1 MEIKKLNIII
11 TLGFIAII
19 GILIAQLLWTRQA
32 YNLEDKKFNQT
43 VNIALLEVVEKL
55 SGGKAAFNESP
66 VQNISNDYYVV
77 NLNNEFHP
85 AVLEHYLKT
94 EFNHFQINTDYV
106 YALYN
111 CHSDK
116 MIYGKYVLKNQED
129 SENRIIKF
137 PKHKNLVYYFSIRF
151 PEKTTYLISSLRFWY
166 LLTFALIIIL
176 LVYVY
181 SIYTIIQQK
190 KFSELQRDFINNM
203 THEFK
208 TPLSSILLASE
219 ALTNQDTIKVNPK
232 LQTYTSI
239 ITDQSHKLNNHIE
252 KILNIARNDASGLSL
267 KLQKIVLLPFIQE
280 ITNTVKQKNDNI
292 SIQIEVEHTIAV
304 LADEFHFANVIYNI
318 LDNSIKYCKTEPS
331 IIISSFKDSK
341 GLYLKFKD
349 NGMGIPSKNI
359 PYIFDKF
366 YRVNTKKSDEINGFG
381 LGLFYVKKVVQQ
393 HNWKISVEN
402 NTDTGIIIT
411 LFLPFKK
418 TTICKSWKNLKSY
431 TQKMIKR

>member
-11 TLGFIAII
+11 TLGFVAII
-19 GILIAQLLWTRQA
+19 GILIAQLLWTKQA
-32 YNLEDKKFNQT
+32 YNLEDQKFNQK
-43 VNIALLEVVEKL
+43 VNIALMEVVEKL
-55 SGGKAAFNESP
+55 SGGETSFTESP

-77 NLNNEFHP
+77 NINNEFHP
-85 AVLEHYLKT
+85 ALLEHYLKT
-94 EFNHFQINTDYV
+94 EFTRLQINTDYV

-116 MIYGKYVLKNQED
+116 MMYGKYVSKHQE
-129 SENRIIKF
+129 SPNMTIKF

-151 PEKTTYLISSLRFWY
+151 PDKTTYLISSLRFWY

-219 ALTNQDTIKVNPK
+219 ALKKQDVVKENPK

-239 ITDQSHKLNNHIE
+239 ITDQSYKLNNHIE
-252 KILNIARNDASGLSL
+252 KILNIAKNDASGLSL
-267 KLQKIVLLPFIQE
+267 KPQRIVLLPFIQE
-280 ITNTVKQKNDNI
+280 IVDSIKHKNENLSIEINIDREI
-292 SIQIEVEHTIAV
+292 SII
-304 LADEFHFANVIYNI
+304 ADEFHFTNIIYNI
-318 LDNSIKYCKTEPS
+318 LDNSIKYCEINPT
-331 IIISSFKDSK
+331 IIISANKDSK

-349 NGMGIPSKNI
+349 NGIGIPSKNI
-359 PYIFDKF
+359 PHIFDKF
-366 YRVNTKKSDEINGFG
+366 YRVNTNKSDEVNGFG
-381 LGLFYVKKVVQQ
+381 LGLFYVKKIVQQ

-402 NTDTGIIIT
+402 NTDKGITIT
-411 LFLPFKK
+411 LFLPF
-418 TTICKSWKNLKSY
+418 
-431 TQKMIKR
+431 

>member
-11 TLGFIAII
+11 TLGFVAII

-32 YNLEDKKFNQT
+32 YNLENKKFDQK
-43 VNIALLEVVEKL
+43 VNIALMEVVEKL
-55 SGGKAAFNESP
+55 SGGETSFTENP

-77 NLNNEFHP
+77 NINNEFHP
-85 AVLEHYLKT
+85 EVLEHYLKT
-94 EFNHFQINTDYV
+94 EFTRFQINTDYV

-116 MIYGKYVLKNQED
+116 MIYGKYISSHQE
-129 SENRIIKF
+129 SPNNKVIKF

-151 PEKTTYLISSLRFWY
+151 PDKTTYLISSLRFWY
-166 LLTFALIIIL
+166 LLTFALIVIL

-219 ALTNQDTIKVNPK
+219 ALTKQELIKENPK

-239 ITDQSHKLNNHIE
+239 ITDQSYKLNNHIE
-252 KILNIARNDASGLSL
+252 KILNIAKNDASGLSL
-267 KLQKIVLLPFIQE
+267 KPQKILLLPFIQE
-280 ITNTVKQKNDNI
+280 IADTIKHKNENI
-292 SIQIEVEHTIAV
+292 SIQIDVDSSISII
-304 LADEFHFANVIYNI
+304 ADEFHFTNIIYNI
-318 LDNSIKYCKTEPS
+318 LDNSIKYCETNPQ
-331 IIISSFKDSK
+331 INISSFKDSK

-349 NGMGIPSKNI
+349 NGMGIPAKNI
-359 PYIFDKF
+359 PQIFDKF
-366 YRVNTKKSDEINGFG
+366 YRVNTKKSDEVNGFG
-381 LGLFYVKKVVQQ
+381 LGLFYVKKIVQQ

-402 NTDTGIIIT
+402 NSDKGITIT
-411 LFLPFKK
+411 LFLPF
-418 TTICKSWKNLKSY
+418 
-431 TQKMIKR
+431 

>member
-1 MEIKKLNIII
+1 MEIKRLNIII
-11 TLGFIAII
+11 TLGFVAII
-19 GILIAQLLWTRQA
+19 GILMAQLLWTRQA
-32 YNLEDKKFNQT
+32 YNLEDQKFNQK
-43 VNIALLEVVEKL
+43 VNIALLEVVEKM
-55 SGGKAAFNESP
+55 SGGKTSFTENP

-77 NLNNEFHP
+77 NINNEFHP
-85 AVLEHYLKT
+85 EVLEHYLKT
-94 EFNHFQINTDYV
+94 EFTRFQINTNYV

-116 MIYGKYVLKNQED
+116 MIYGKFVSAHQEAP
-129 SENRIIKF
+129 NYKVIQF

-151 PEKTTYLISSLRFWY
+151 PDKTTYLISSLRFWY

-219 ALTNQDTIKVNPK
+219 ALTKQDLIKGNPK

-239 ITDQSHKLNNHIE
+239 ITDQGHKLNNHIE
-252 KILNIARNDASGLSL
+252 KILNIAKNDAAGLSL
-267 KLQKIVLLPFIQE
+267 KPQRIVLLPFIQE
-280 ITNTVKQKNDNI
+280 IANTVQHKNEKLSIEINIDSDI
-292 SIQIEVEHTIAV
+292 SII
-304 LADEFHFANVIYNI
+304 ADEFHFSNIIYNI
-318 LDNSIKYCKTEPS
+318 LDNSIKYCETNP
-331 IIISSFKDSK
+331 IITISSFKDSK

-349 NGMGIPSKNI
+349 NGIGIPAKNI
-359 PYIFDKF
+359 PHIFDKF
-366 YRVNTKKSDEINGFG
+366 YRVNTNKSEEVNGFG

-402 NTDTGIIIT
+402 NNDKGITIT
-411 LFLPFKK
+411 LFLPF
-418 TTICKSWKNLKSY
+418 
-431 TQKMIKR
+431 

>member
-11 TLGFIAII
+11 TLGFVAII

-43 VNIALLEVVEKL
+43 VNVALLEVVEKL
-55 SGGKAAFNESP
+55 SGGKTSFTENP

-77 NLNNEFHP
+77 NINNEFHP

-94 EFNHFQINTDYV
+94 EFNRFQINTNYV

-111 CHSDK
+111 CHSDQ
-116 MIYGKYVLKNQED
+116 MIYGKYVSSHQENPND
-129 SENRIIKF
+129 KMIKF

-151 PEKTTYLISSLRFWY
+151 PDKTTYLISSLRFWY

-219 ALTNQDTIKVNPK
+219 ALRKQELIKGNPK

-239 ITDQSHKLNNHIE
+239 ITDQSYKLNHHIE

-267 KLQKIVLLPFIQE
+267 KPQKIVLLPFIQE
-280 ITNTVKQKNDNI
+280 IVDTIKQKNENL
-292 SIQIEVEHTIAV
+292 SIQIDIDNNTSII
-304 LADEFHFANVIYNI
+304 ADEFHFTNIIYNI
-318 LDNSIKYCKTEPS
+318 LDNSIKYCETKPE
-331 IIISSFKDSK
+331 IIISSSKDTK

-349 NGMGIPSKNI
+349 NGMGIPAKNI
-359 PYIFDKF
+359 PHIFDKF
-366 YRVNTKKSDEINGFG
+366 YRVNTKKSDEVNGFG
-381 LGLFYVKKVVQQ
+381 LGLFYVKKIVQQ

-402 NTDTGIIIT
+402 NPDKGITIT
-411 LFLPFKK
+411 LFLPFN
-418 TTICKSWKNLKSY
+418 S
-431 TQKMIKR
+431 

>member
-1 MEIKKLNIII
+1 MKIKKLNIII

-32 YNLEDKKFNQT
+32 YNLEDQKFNQK
-43 VNIALLEVVEKL
+43 VNIALMEVAEKL
-55 SGGKAAFNESP
+55 SGGKTSFTENP
-66 VQNISNDYYVV
+66 VQTIANDYYVV
-77 NLNNEFHP
+77 NINNEFHP
-85 AVLEHYLKT
+85 VVLEHYLRT
-94 EFNHFQINTDYV
+94 EFTRFQINTDYV

-116 MIYGKYVLKNQED
+116 MMYGKYMSKNQEEPSD
-129 SENRIIKF
+129 KVINF
-137 PKHKNLVYYFSIRF
+137 PKHKNLIYYFSIRF
-151 PEKTTYLISSLRFWY
+151 PDKTTYLISSLRFWY
-166 LLTFALIIIL
+166 VLTAALIIIL

-219 ALTNQDTIKVNPK
+219 SLSKQEIVQESSK

-239 ITDQSHKLNNHIE
+239 IINQSYKLNSHIE
-252 KILNIARNDASGLSL
+252 KILNIAKNDSSGLSL
-267 KLQKIVLLPFIQE
+267 KPQKIILLPFIQE
-280 ITNTVKQKNDNI
+280 IADTFRQKNENMTIDI
-292 SIQIEVEHTIAV
+292 AIESHLSVM
-304 LADEFHFANVIYNI
+304 ADEFHFTNIIYNI
-318 LDNSIKYCKTEPS
+318 LDNSIKYCETNPVVK
-331 IIISSFKDSK
+331 ISSYKDSK

-359 PYIFDKF
+359 PHIFEKF
-366 YRVNTKKSDEINGFG
+366 YRVPNKKNEEVNGFG

-402 NTDTGIIIT
+402 NADKGITIM
-411 LFLPFKK
+411 LFFPF
-418 TTICKSWKNLKSY
+418 
-431 TQKMIKR
+431 